1 MRAATLASVPA
12 PKHGDKRA
20 EQPIAAESRRLTR
33 TGEPTTLS
41 LAPLKWLSVSLAI
54 IALATGAP
62 VLPATSG
69 RAAGGRQVLRF
80 ETPIVPIE
88 IDDTGEAIRRNTRAY
103 NAELERLI
111 LVRPEQWYW
120 VHRWW

>member
-1 MRAATLASVPA
+1 LAWAPA

-20 EQPIAAESRRLTR
+20 EQPIAAESRRLPR
-33 TGEPTTLS
+33 TIEPTTLS

-62 VLPATSG
+62 VLPATSW
-69 RAAGGRQVLRF
+69 REAGGRHVLRF

-111 LVRPEQWYW
+111 LVRPEQWY
-120 VHRWW
+120 